1 MIRYK
6 EIAFIA
12 YAVTRMAR
20 SRKFYEK
27 VLGLKPNSFSSG
39 KMKSMWMEYDVGP
52 GTLAIGVAKEFK
64 PSKQGSSA
72 ALEVVDFDAALAH
85 LEKHRIKFVI
95 GPVEFPRCRMV
106 MFRDPDGN
114 KISLHQR
121 KRRRVQQRRR
131 SAKQGK

>member
-6 EIAFIA
+6 EISFIA

-39 KMKSMWMEYDVGP
+39 KMKSMWMEYDIGP
-52 GTLAIGVAKEFK
+52 GTLAIGVSEEFK
-64 PSKQGSSA
+64 PSKHGSCA
-72 ALEVVDFDAALAH
+72 ALEVMNFDAAIAQLK
-85 LEKHRIKFVI
+85 KHRVKFII
-95 GPVEFPRCRMV
+95 GPKDFPCCRMV
-106 MFRDPDGN
+106 AFRDPDGN

-121 KRRRVQQRRR
+121 KRN
-131 SAKQGK
+131 KGK

>member
-6 EIAFIA
+6 EIACIV

-27 VLGLKPNSFSSG
+27 VLSLKPNGFVSG
-39 KMKSMWMEYDVGP
+39 KYAKMRSSWMEYDIGP
-52 GTLAIGVAKEFK
+52 GTLAIGVSDQFK
-64 PSKQGSSA
+64 PSKDGASA
-72 ALEVVDFDAALAH
+72 ALEVVNFDAAVAH
-85 LEKHRIKFVI
+85 LKKHRIKFVI

-121 KRRRVQQRRR
+121 KRHP
-131 SAKQGK
+131 GK